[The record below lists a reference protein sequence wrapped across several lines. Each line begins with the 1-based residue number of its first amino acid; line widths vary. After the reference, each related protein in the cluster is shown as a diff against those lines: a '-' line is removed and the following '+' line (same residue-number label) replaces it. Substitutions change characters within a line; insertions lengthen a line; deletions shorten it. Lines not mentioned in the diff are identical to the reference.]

1 MQKCPNEEYIA
12 IVSGKILIMNEQQ
25 TNQLFIFKRVK
36 SGSPNKKDKFILHK
50 RIILREIEI
59 FKKVCMKFHFKTT
72 GTKNAKMDT
81 IIFCKQDC
89 IFELNFDEED
99 KDKQI
104 TVIYTF
110 R

>member
-1 MQKCPNEEYIA
+1 
-12 IVSGKILIMNEQQ
+12 MNEQQ

-36 SGSPNKKDKFILHK
+36 SGSPNKKDKFVPYKEPIV
-50 RIILREIEI
+50 LREIEI
-59 FKKVCMKFHFKTT
+59 FKKVCMKFHFKRT

-110 R
+110 K